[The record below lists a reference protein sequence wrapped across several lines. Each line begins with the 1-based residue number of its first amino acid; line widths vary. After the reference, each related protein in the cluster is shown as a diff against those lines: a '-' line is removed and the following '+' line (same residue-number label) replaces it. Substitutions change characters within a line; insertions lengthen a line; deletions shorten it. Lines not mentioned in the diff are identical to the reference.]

1 MGAASGGSSVPLP
14 PWARGRKGRR
24 PRGKRP
30 AALRRDAGDGAAR
43 IRLPVRRNGNP
54 PGRKGRR
61 MPPPRS
67 SPDPATRSR
76 EAAPGGGAGASRRTP
91 RRLSAT
97 YPAKE
102 ATLGAPFR
110 PRRCGAGAVAAT
122 SCGGRASERP
132 GTGPARP
139 APDLD
144 ARPRPGGSGP
154 GGGWGRMFAPSLSAR
169 LQMHISRPPAWH
181 PW

>member
-1 MGAASGGSSVPLP
+1 MGAANGGSSVPLP
-14 PWARGRKGRR
+14 PWARGRNGRR

-30 AALRRDAGDGAAR
+30 APLRRDAGDGAAR

-76 EAAPGGGAGASRRTP
+76 EATPGGGAGASRRTP

-102 ATLGAPFR
+102 ATLGAPFC
-110 PRRCGAGAVAAT
+110 PRRCGAGGRGGHIMRGACARTSGNGARAARAGSRCQVA
-122 SCGGRASERP
+122 SGQIW
-132 GTGPARP
+132 
-139 APDLD
+139 
-144 ARPRPGGSGP
+144 PRRGL
-154 GGGWGRMFAPSLSAR
+154 GRMFAPSLSAR
-169 LQMHISRPPAWH
+169 SQMHINRPPARY